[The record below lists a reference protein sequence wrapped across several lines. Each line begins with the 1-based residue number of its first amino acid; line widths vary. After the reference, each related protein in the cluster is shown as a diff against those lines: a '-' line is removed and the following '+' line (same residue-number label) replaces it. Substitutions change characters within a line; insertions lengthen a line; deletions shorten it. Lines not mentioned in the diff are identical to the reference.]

1 MLIYNEET
9 IEMEKLVDELIDSLK
24 QTGQYQTLIESKV
37 RFFSNQELQT
47 EIHQFEQ
54 ERNQFLD
61 QEAYL
66 KYRPEL
72 KAKKLALI
80 RQKRKLD
87 LQTNT
92 ADLKLAEYEFQALL
106 DGCLES
112 IATCFSESIEVNTT
126 NFQLKKGGHHGKCH
140 VN

>member
-24 QTGQYQTLIESKV
+24 ENGQYQKLVEAKKH
-37 RFFSNQELQT
+37 FLSNRELQN
-47 EIHQFEQ
+47 EIHQFEL
-54 ERNQFLD
+54 ERNQFLE

-72 KAKKLALI
+72 KAKKLTLI

-87 LQTNT
+87 LQADT
-92 ADLKLAEYEFQALL
+92 ADLKLAEYEFQAVL
-106 DGCLES
+106 DSCLAS
-112 IATCFSESIEVNTT
+112 IASCFSESIEVSTT
-126 NFQLKKGGHHGKCH
+126 NFQIKKGGHHGKCH